1 MCFARDPVQCIIPPH
16 ILDAMVNSRDAR
28 VRQAALDTLKVS
40 AFIRGRR
47 SVLGSVRAAL
57 ETSTHTQGMT
67 RTIFD
72 SQSQD
77 SDPPAGERARGE
89 GDPQSQ
95 DPAVNEAYEGLG
107 ATYTFYWEVLNRDS
121 IDGRG
126 LPLNAYVHYGQAFNN
141 AFWDGAEMVFG
152 DGDTIVFSRFTKSL
166 DVIGHELTH
175 GVTENTAGL
184 VYHKQS
190 GALNESISDVFG
202 SLVKQY
208 HLNQTA
214 DKADWLIGA
223 ELLASGIHGK
233 ALRSMADPGSAYDD
247 AKLGGQDPQPKHM
260 DKYLDLPDTRPG
272 DYGGVHINSGIPN
285 HAFYLAATKIGGHA
299 WEQAGHIWYTSLQQL
314 SAQSQ
319 FQDCANI
326 TTQVAASLYGTNSAE
341 HKAVAD
347 AWAEVGLP
355 VQTATPEV
363 RRKLIKGKDA
373 DSNGVALKRQL
384 ERVVHELKKT
394 IDLLG

>member
-1 MCFARDPVQCIIPPH
+1 MRCSHDPVACILPPH
-16 ILDAMVNSRDAR
+16 ILDALVNSRDAR
-28 VRQAALDTLKVS
+28 LRQAALDTLKVS
-40 AFIRGRR
+40 AYIRGRR

-57 ETSTHTQGMT
+57 TTAAHPPGMV

-72 SQSQD
+72 SQGQD
-77 SDPPAGERARGE
+77 SDPPTGQRVRGE
-89 GDPQSQ
+89 GDAATE
-95 DPAVNEAYEGLG
+95 DPAVNEAYDGLG
-107 ATYTFYWEVLNRDS
+107 ATYTFYQEVLERDS

-152 DGDTIVFSRFTKSL
+152 DGDGIVFARFTRSV

-184 VYHKQS
+184 VYHKQP

-208 HLNQTA
+208 RLNQTA

-223 ELLASGIHGK
+223 ELFVPGIHGK

-260 DKYLDLPDTRPG
+260 DNYMDLPDTRPG

-285 HAFYLAATKIGGHA
+285 HAFYLAATGIGGHA
-299 WEQAGHIWYTSLQQL
+299 WDQAGHIWYTALQQL

-319 FQDCANI
+319 FQDCARI
-326 TTQVAASLYGTNSAE
+326 TTQVASALYGTNSAE
-341 HKAVAD
+341 HKAVVD

-355 VQTATPEV
+355 VQAATPEV
-363 RRKLIKGKDA
+363 RRKVVKGKAA
-373 DSNGVALKRQL
+373 DGDGAMLKKQL
-384 ERVVHELKKT
+384 ERVVQELKKT